1 MDGPPEPIPRVP
13 RAQVR
18 RRLLAAAAR
27 VFAEHGYAESRLDDV
42 ARAAGFTKGAV
53 YSNFGGK
60 QDLFAA
66 VLGDRSDHG
75 FASAA
80 ADLERSEA
88 PEDAVAGIARTIARR
103 LTEDTQRG
111 RLGLEFAA
119 HATRHG
125 PTAGAVTRMRR
136 IQRETVTAL
145 VTELTERHGV
155 RLTAS
160 PETVALA
167 LHCLTNG
174 LSMEH
179 LADPEAV
186 DALAIEDTLIATLAG
201 FTARPEHEE
210 TP

>member
-18 RRLLAAAAR
+18 SRLLAAAAR
-27 VFAEHGYAESRLDDV
+27 VFAEHGYAESRLEDV

-66 VLGDRSDHG
+66 VLSDRSEHQ
-75 FASAA
+75 FTTAAVLERSAA
-80 ADLERSEA
+80 AEEA
-88 PEDAVAGIARTIARR
+88 LVGIARTIARR
-103 LTEDTQRG
+103 VTEDTQRG

-125 PTAGAVTRMRR
+125 PTAVAVTRMRR
-136 IQRETVTAL
+136 SQRETLTEL

-155 RLTAS
+155 RLTA
-160 PETVALA
+160 PAETVALA
-167 LHCLTNG
+167 LHCLTIG

-186 DALAIEDTLIATLAG
+186 DARAVEDTLIATLAG
-201 FTARPEHEE
+201 FAARAEHEE

>member
-1 MDGPPEPIPRVP
+1 MDGPPEPAPRVP
-13 RAQVR
+13 RAEVR

-27 VFAEHGYAESRLDDV
+27 VFAERGYADSRLDDV

-66 VLGDRSDHG
+66 VLSDRSDHE

-80 ADLERSEA
+80 LERSAA
-88 PEDAVAGIARTIARR
+88 PEDAVVAIARR
-103 LTEDTQRG
+103 IARRVTEDTQRG

-125 PTAGAVTRMRR
+125 PTAVAVRRMRR
-136 IQRETVTAL
+136 TQRETVTAL
-145 VTELTERHGV
+145 VTELTERYGV
-155 RLTAS
+155 RLTTR
-160 PETVALA
+160 PETVALT

-186 DALAIEDTLIATLAG
+186 DARTVEATLTTALAG

>member
-18 RRLLAAAAR
+18 SRLLAAAAR
-27 VFAEHGYAESRLDDV
+27 VFAEHGYAESRLEDV

-66 VLGDRSDHG
+66 VLSDRSEHE
-75 FASAA
+75 FTTAAALERSAA
-80 ADLERSEA
+80 AEEA
-88 PEDAVAGIARTIARR
+88 LVGIARRV
-103 LTEDTQRG
+103 TEDTQRG

-125 PTAGAVTRMRR
+125 PTAVAVTRMRR
-136 IQRETVTAL
+136 SQRETLTEL

-155 RLTAS
+155 RLTA
-160 PETVALA
+160 PAETVALA
-167 LHCLTNG
+167 LHCLTIG

-179 LADPEAV
+179 LADPETV
-186 DALAIEDTLIATLAG
+186 DARAVEDTLITTLAG
-201 FTARPEHEE
+201 FAARAEHEE